1 MASPRTRFCETDSG
15 RARGATQLS
24 QLEQHR
30 EHAFQFS
37 VEMNLVAGEAFEPV
51 RIRLRQ
57 MAERESMGGARVL
70 AGDAEPVIASSL
82 LVAPLHGGHVDGIPA
97 PAMSSWL
104 VASSLPVALTAASLD

>member
-1 MASPRTRFCETDSG
+1 LPKRIQAGFATR
-15 RARGATQLS
+15 RNAP

-30 EHAFQFS
+30 EHCAELS
-37 VEMNLVAGEAFEPV
+37 VEMNLVAGEAFERV
-51 RIRLRQ
+51 RIKLRQ
-57 MAERESMGGARVL
+57 MPERESMGGARVL